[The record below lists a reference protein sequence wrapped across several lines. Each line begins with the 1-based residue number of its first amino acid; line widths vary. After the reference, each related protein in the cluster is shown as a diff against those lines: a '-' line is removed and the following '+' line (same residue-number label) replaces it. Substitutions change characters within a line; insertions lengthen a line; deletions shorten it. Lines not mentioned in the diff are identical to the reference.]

1 MIIEKLLSL
10 QKTKAAK
17 IVLYAYKY
25 NGINQVKD
33 MKKMMAL
40 AVGATLLLSSCSS
53 YTGAG
58 AYTGAQFG
66 SILGSAIGGISGG
79 PRGSDI
85 GTIVGMAGGA
95 MVGATIGNAADHK
108 AHGKMDNDY
117 PSNRGDYDS
126 SNSGYDSSNSG
137 FDSTNSG
144 DDRIDFDGGDAA
156 TGNYEYK
163 QPSSP
168 ADNVYTHSAP
178 TMEIRNA
185 RFIDADGDDTI
196 SRGEMCK
203 VVFEVYNNGLQPVYN
218 VVPTVAEM
226 TGNKHIYISQPI
238 SVEKIGAYKG
248 VRYTAMVKADNRL
261 KYGTIKLCC
270 SVLQN
275 GEAISKVTEFNIEAR
290 KKKIDNENK
299 STNIDRQEVSRALCL
314 DNLALLSVGICT
326 SHPRCIEQAFPK
338 LTRHFHNPVV
348 VDSGD
353 NIFRI
358 FPYGNTCRVVY
369 QSPRLQTR
377 SGVWT
382 CPLCFWSIAFYP
394 RLRDRNLLCLSWSAI
409 YNRLRTRVL
418 GDSCQPLC
426 SRTWR

>member
-25 NGINQVKD
+25 KGTNQVRD

-95 MVGATIGNAADHK
+95 VIGGAIGNAADQK
-108 AHGKMDNDY
+108 ARGKMDNDY
-117 PSNRGDYDS
+117 PA
-126 SNSGYDSSNSG
+126 NSGYDSSNSG

-144 DDRIDFDGGDAA
+144 DDRIDFDGGDAT

-178 TMEIRNA
+178 TVEIRNA

-203 VVFEVYNNGLQPVYN
+203 VVLEIYNNGLQPIYN

-226 TGNKHIYISQPI
+226 TGNRHIYISQPI
-238 SVEKIGAYKG
+238 CVEKIGAYKG

-275 GEAISKVTEFNIEAR
+275 GETISKVTEFNVETR
-290 KKKIDNENK
+290 K
-299 STNIDRQEVSRALCL
+299 
-314 DNLALLSVGICT
+314 
-326 SHPRCIEQAFPK
+326 
-338 LTRHFHNPVV
+338 
-348 VDSGD
+348 
-353 NIFRI
+353 
-358 FPYGNTCRVVY
+358 
-369 QSPRLQTR
+369 
-377 SGVWT
+377 
-382 CPLCFWSIAFYP
+382 
-394 RLRDRNLLCLSWSAI
+394 
-409 YNRLRTRVL
+409 
-418 GDSCQPLC
+418 
-426 SRTWR
+426 

>member
-1 MIIEKLLSL
+1 MVYGIPYANLGKNRLMIIEKLLSL

-25 NGINQVKD
+25 KETNQVRD
-33 MKKMMAL
+33 MKKMMVW

-95 MVGATIGNAADHK
+95 VIGGAIGNAADQK
-108 AHGKMDNDY
+108 ARGKMDNDY
-117 PSNRGDYDS
+117 P

-144 DDRIDFDGGDAA
+144 DDRIDFDGSDAT

-178 TMEIRNA
+178 TVEIRNA

-203 VVFEVYNNGLQPVYN
+203 VVLEIYNNGLQPIYN

-226 TGNKHIYISQPI
+226 TGNRHIYISQPI
-238 SVEKIGAYKG
+238 CVEKIGAYKG

-275 GEAISKVTEFNIEAR
+275 GETISKVTEFNVETR
-290 KKKIDNENK
+290 K
-299 STNIDRQEVSRALCL
+299 
-314 DNLALLSVGICT
+314 
-326 SHPRCIEQAFPK
+326 
-338 LTRHFHNPVV
+338 
-348 VDSGD
+348 
-353 NIFRI
+353 
-358 FPYGNTCRVVY
+358 
-369 QSPRLQTR
+369 
-377 SGVWT
+377 
-382 CPLCFWSIAFYP
+382 
-394 RLRDRNLLCLSWSAI
+394 
-409 YNRLRTRVL
+409 
-418 GDSCQPLC
+418 
-426 SRTWR
+426 

>member
-108 AHGKMDNDY
+108 AHGKMDND
-117 PSNRGDYDS
+117 RG
-126 SNSGYDSSNSG
+126 GYDSSDSG

-144 DDRIDFDGGDAA
+144 DDRIDFDGDDAA

-275 GEAISKVTEFNIEAR
+275 GEAISKVTEFNVETR
-290 KKKIDNENK
+290 K
-299 STNIDRQEVSRALCL
+299 
-314 DNLALLSVGICT
+314 
-326 SHPRCIEQAFPK
+326 
-338 LTRHFHNPVV
+338 
-348 VDSGD
+348 
-353 NIFRI
+353 
-358 FPYGNTCRVVY
+358 
-369 QSPRLQTR
+369 
-377 SGVWT
+377 
-382 CPLCFWSIAFYP
+382 
-394 RLRDRNLLCLSWSAI
+394 
-409 YNRLRTRVL
+409 
-418 GDSCQPLC
+418 
-426 SRTWR
+426 

>member
-25 NGINQVKD
+25 KGTNQVKD
-33 MKKMMAL
+33 MKKMMVW

-58 AYTGAQFG
+58 AYSGAQFG

-95 MVGATIGNAADHK
+95 MIGGAIGNAADQK
-108 AHGKMDNDY
+108 ARGKMDNDY
-117 PSNRGDYDS
+117 P
-126 SNSGYDSSNSG
+126 SNSG

-144 DDRIDFDGGDAA
+144 DDRIDFDGSDAT

-178 TMEIRNA
+178 TVEIRNA
-185 RFIDADGDDTI
+185 RFIDADGDDMI
-196 SRGEMCK
+196 SRGEICK
-203 VVFEVYNNGLQPVYN
+203 VVFEVYNNGLQPIYN
-218 VVPTVAEM
+218 VEPTVAEM

-238 SVEKIGAYKG
+238 CVEKIGAYKG
-248 VRYTAMVKADNRL
+248 VRYTTMVKADNRL

-275 GEAISKVTEFNIEAR
+275 GETISKVTEFNVETR
-290 KKKIDNENK
+290 K
-299 STNIDRQEVSRALCL
+299 
-314 DNLALLSVGICT
+314 
-326 SHPRCIEQAFPK
+326 
-338 LTRHFHNPVV
+338 
-348 VDSGD
+348 
-353 NIFRI
+353 
-358 FPYGNTCRVVY
+358 
-369 QSPRLQTR
+369 
-377 SGVWT
+377 
-382 CPLCFWSIAFYP
+382 
-394 RLRDRNLLCLSWSAI
+394 
-409 YNRLRTRVL
+409 
-418 GDSCQPLC
+418 
-426 SRTWR
+426 

>member
-25 NGINQVKD
+25 KGTNQVRD

-58 AYTGAQFG
+58 AYTGGQFG

-95 MVGATIGNAADHK
+95 VIGGAIGNAADQK
-108 AHGKMDNDY
+108 ARGKMDNDY
-117 PSNRGDYDS
+117 PA
-126 SNSGYDSSNSG
+126 NSGYDSSNSG

-144 DDRIDFDGGDAA
+144 DDRIDFDGGDAT

-178 TMEIRNA
+178 TVEIRNA

-203 VVFEVYNNGLQPVYN
+203 VVLEIYNNGLQPIYN

-226 TGNKHIYISQPI
+226 TGNRHIYISQPI
-238 SVEKIGAYKG
+238 CVEKIGAYKG

-275 GEAISKVTEFNIEAR
+275 GETISKVTEFNVETR
-290 KKKIDNENK
+290 K
-299 STNIDRQEVSRALCL
+299 
-314 DNLALLSVGICT
+314 
-326 SHPRCIEQAFPK
+326 
-338 LTRHFHNPVV
+338 
-348 VDSGD
+348 
-353 NIFRI
+353 
-358 FPYGNTCRVVY
+358 
-369 QSPRLQTR
+369 
-377 SGVWT
+377 
-382 CPLCFWSIAFYP
+382 
-394 RLRDRNLLCLSWSAI
+394 
-409 YNRLRTRVL
+409 
-418 GDSCQPLC
+418 
-426 SRTWR
+426 

>member
-108 AHGKMDNDY
+108 ARGKMDNDY
-117 PSNRGDYDS
+117 PSNRGGYDS

-144 DDRIDFDGGDAA
+144 DDRIDFDGGNAA

-275 GEAISKVTEFNIEAR
+275 GETISKVTEFNIETR
-290 KKKIDNENK
+290 K
-299 STNIDRQEVSRALCL
+299 
-314 DNLALLSVGICT
+314 
-326 SHPRCIEQAFPK
+326 
-338 LTRHFHNPVV
+338 
-348 VDSGD
+348 
-353 NIFRI
+353 
-358 FPYGNTCRVVY
+358 
-369 QSPRLQTR
+369 
-377 SGVWT
+377 
-382 CPLCFWSIAFYP
+382 
-394 RLRDRNLLCLSWSAI
+394 
-409 YNRLRTRVL
+409 
-418 GDSCQPLC
+418 
-426 SRTWR
+426 